1 MSSFN
6 LRNVKLSKG
15 SIASQSTFGMMK
27 TEGDTFEEL
36 QIKDAS
42 KAIGEVMRNLDDKKE
57 VDILHLNCEVSEKLG
72 LQKS

>member
-1 MSSFN
+1 
-6 LRNVKLSKG
+6 
-15 SIASQSTFGMMK
+15 MMK